1 MRVGAAFEI
10 LPYVDIGGTLSI
22 GMHLDSLLLVR
33 LRIFNL
39 YTNFLKKN
47 NRE

>member
-22 GMHLDSLLLVR
+22 GIHLDALLLVIADTIR
-33 LRIFNL
+33 SSLI
-39 YTNFLKKN
+39 
-47 NRE
+47 